1 LYGDLTLVL
10 AFSHSRQFKNLSPHP
25 SLLLKEK
32 EPLYAQV
39 LSKNTCK
46 NLGEEYSLLLEEKG
60 WG

>member
-1 LYGDLTLVL
+1 VVL
-10 AFSHSRQFKNLSPHP
+10 AESHSRQFKNLSPHP